1 MEFISPGLPK
11 ILLSLKSDKS
21 EENHFV
27 NEMYLNPLSQ
37 SDSVQLLLPRKGL
50 RMPKAE
56 KRRQKRKRGSGVENR
71 IDEQG
76 GPLFIAS
83 VEKAFRIL
91 SCFQLPQRGLTLN
104 HVAELTKLHPSAV
117 QRSLYTL
124 HMLGYLEKDEKSRTY
139 SPSARLLHLGTS
151 YLRGHTI
158 VERATP
164 YLLLAQAKL
173 KSPFS
178 MVELFDTQVIY
189 VARVPGLNPTN
200 LQIELGTQA
209 PAYCTASGKAILAF
223 MPETEAMKIIARSEI
238 RRYTPFTITDSG
250 KMRREFRKTRSVGFA
265 VSNQEYLIGDIS
277 IAAPVFQRDG
287 KVIGAVITGLKANEH
302 ERSRIQSEV
311 GPTVVET
318 AQLIS
323 GFEHTSRSSRT

>member
-1 MEFISPGLPK
+1 M
-11 ILLSLKSDKS
+11 SLKP
-21 EENHFV
+21 V
-27 NEMYLNPLSQ
+27 SQ
-37 SDSVQLLLPRKGL
+37 SDSVQLLMPREDS
-50 RMPKAE
+50 RMAKAE
-56 KRRQKRKRGSGVENR
+56 KRRRKQQRTPDVDNR
-71 IDEQG
+71 IEEQG

-83 VEKAFRIL
+83 VEKAFQVL
-91 SCFQLPQRGLTLN
+91 SCFQLPQRSLTLN
-104 HVAELTKLHPSAV
+104 HVAELAKLHPSAV

-151 YLRGHTI
+151 YLRGHPL

-178 MVELFDTQVIY
+178 LVELFDTQVIY

-209 PAYCTASGKAILAF
+209 PAYCTAAGKAILAF
-223 MPETEAMKIIARSEI
+223 MPEKEAMKVIARSEI
-238 RRYTPFTITDSG
+238 RTYTPFTITDPD
-250 KMRREFRKTRSVGFA
+250 KMLREVKKARSVGFA

-277 IAAPVFQRDG
+277 IAAPVFRRDG
-287 KVIGAVITGLKANEH
+287 KVIGAVITGMKANE
-302 ERSRIQSEV
+302 RSRARVQSEI
-311 GPTVVET
+311 GPVVVET
-318 AQLIS
+318 AQMIS
-323 GFEHTSRSSRT
+323 GFENTSRYSRA